1 MCYFELGAIRMKDKE
16 KKSESIG
23 YPTLE
28 ALIEQPKPDL
38 SAMKSHQKTLEGL
51 SKTAKTA
58 KEKASA
64 KQAVTAYSRFFELFD
79 KIMQVKAELINK
91 K

>member
-1 MCYFELGAIRMKDKE
+1 MKDKE
-16 KKSESIG
+16 KKSESMG
-23 YPTLE
+23 YPALE
-28 ALIEQPKPDL
+28 ALIEQPKPDI
-38 SAMKSHQKTLEGL
+38 SGMKAHQKTLLSL

-64 KQAVTAYSRFFELFD
+64 KQAVVAYDRFFELFD
-79 KIMQVKAELINK
+79 KIMEVKAQLINK

>member
-1 MCYFELGAIRMKDKE
+1 MKDKE
-16 KKSESIG
+16 KKSESVG

-38 SAMKSHQKTLEGL
+38 SAMKTHQKVLEGL

-64 KQAVTAYSRFFELFD
+64 KQAVVAYTRFFELFD
-79 KIMQVKAELINK
+79 KIMEVKAQLINK

>member
-1 MCYFELGAIRMKDKE
+1 MKSKE
-16 KKSESIG
+16 NKSESIG

-38 SAMKSHQKTLEGL
+38 SAMKFHQKTLESL

-58 KEKASA
+58 REKASA
-64 KQAVTAYSRFFELFD
+64 KQAVVAYTRFFELFD
-79 KIMQVKAELINK
+79 KILEVKAKLISQK
-91 K
+91 

>member
-1 MCYFELGAIRMKDKE
+1 MKNKE
-16 KKSESIG
+16 SKSESLG

-28 ALIEQPKPDL
+28 TLIEQPKPDL
-38 SAMKSHQKTLEGL
+38 SEMKAHQKTLADL

-64 KQAVTAYSRFFELFD
+64 KQAVIAYDRFFELFD
-79 KIMQVKAELINK
+79 KIMEVRNKLANK

>member
-1 MCYFELGAIRMKDKE
+1 MKSKE
-16 KKSESIG
+16 NKSESLG

-28 ALIEQPKPDL
+28 SLIEQPKPDL
-38 SAMKSHQKTLEGL
+38 SAMKTHQKALESL

-64 KQAVTAYSRFFELFD
+64 KQAVVAYARFFELFD
-79 KIMQVKAELINK
+79 RILEVRAQLVNK

>member
-1 MCYFELGAIRMKDKE
+1 M
-16 KKSESIG
+16 G
-23 YPTLE
+23 YPNLE

-38 SAMKSHQKTLEGL
+38 SLMKEHQKALEAL

-58 KEKASA
+58 KEKGAA
-64 KQAVTAYSRFFELFD
+64 KQAVVAYSRFFELFD
-79 KIMQVKAELINK
+79 KIMEVKAKMLVK

>member
-1 MCYFELGAIRMKDKE
+1 MKDKE
-16 KKSESIG
+16 KKSESMG

-38 SAMKSHQKTLEGL
+38 SLMKKHQSDLESL

-64 KQAVTAYSRFFELFD
+64 KQAVVAYQRFFELFD
-79 KIMQVKAELINK
+79 KIMKVKGQIVNK

>member
-1 MCYFELGAIRMKDKE
+1 MKNKE
-16 KKSESIG
+16 NKSESIG
-23 YPTLE
+23 YPALE
-28 ALIEQPKPDL
+28 ALIEQQKPDL
-38 SAMKSHQKTLEGL
+38 SAMKAHQKALEDL

-64 KQAVTAYSRFFELFD
+64 KQGVVAYTRFFELFD
-79 KIMQVKAELINK
+79 KIMEVKAQLVNK

>member
-1 MCYFELGAIRMKDKE
+1 MKSKE
-16 KKSESIG
+16 NKSESLG

-28 ALIEQPKPDL
+28 SLIEQPKPDL
-38 SAMKSHQKTLEGL
+38 SAMKTHQKTLEAL

-64 KQAVTAYSRFFELFD
+64 KQAVAAYARFFELFD
-79 KIMQVKAELINK
+79 KIMEVRAKLTNK

>member
-1 MCYFELGAIRMKDKE
+1 MKTKE
-16 KKSESIG
+16 SKSTSIG

-28 ALIEQPKPDL
+28 ALIEQPVPDL
-38 SAMKSHQKTLEGL
+38 SAMKAHLASLENL
-51 SKTAKTA
+51 SKKAKTA

-64 KQAVTAYSRFFELFD
+64 KQAALAYTRFFELFD
-79 KIMQVKAELINK
+79 KIMQVKAEMMSK

>member
-1 MCYFELGAIRMKDKE
+1 MKNKE
-16 KKSESIG
+16 NKSESLG

-28 ALIEQPKPDL
+28 ALIEQTKPDL
-38 SAMKSHQKTLEGL
+38 AAMKTHQKALEAL
-51 SKTAKTA
+51 SKTGKTA

-64 KQAVTAYSRFFELFD
+64 KQAVIAYTRFFELFD
-79 KIMQVKAELINK
+79 KIMEVKGQLVNK